1 MTYKG
6 TNAGALS
13 SSLAHSLRHSDVL
26 NKYDEDGNKKEMWN
40 PEKVQNSF
48 MLVDGKKINLA
59 EMPDNEKDEL
69 VKSIL
74 KDELEDFN
82 GNNEPEYLKDI
93 EKQNE
98 KVLKK
103 KGNLKRN
110 GELFEE
116 FGNLKDGHISN
127 SILKKFIE
135 RVNQDDDIK
144 RKNQKIKSLQDF
156 QEMNN
161 ELIEMRDGQK
171 SKMDKRNGLVQESF
185 LKFPKMPNGKIEDE
199 KYCEI
204 LNDYYAEKFPD
215 YKIKASFYHGDE
227 ESLNDNLED
236 CGGHSHIFVSCKNQK
251 TGKYDL
257 VKEQQKQG
265 IDFIKK
271 NPELFPGIEPDKL
284 KHNYNFNKSKNGEP
298 LTGKEKAE
306 NKENNKYL
314 RAIGQAQQIEMIN
327 FSQDKL
333 KKYGVSLYRN
343 KYETDAAKKRLA
355 QMEQDKKLPK
365 EQRVHNSHN
374 QKIDKE
380 KKELKHYKNLN
391 QQEQDKHKVYRNV
404 SNNFEEDLNSKRT
417 ESKKLDK
424 EINNKNGLLSRVK
437 EEFAKFKNE
446 LKEFKNTV
454 FGQKPEQQIEQQ
466 AKSTIK
472 QANKVVGALP
482 ESKNSVDAGIK
493 NTVEQTSSGPCT
505 ECGINPAMYKSLC
518 AGCYSVSDECANDTE
533 LSKQAKLKDNLNK
546 NKVGQGFVYKPKGPK

>member
-26 NKYDEDGNKKEMWN
+26 NKYDEDGIKKEMWN

-48 MLVDGKKINLA
+48 MLVDGEKINLA
-59 EMPDNEKDEL
+59 EMSDDEKDEL

-93 EKQNE
+93 ENQNE

-116 FGNLKDGHISN
+116 FGNLKDDYISDKTLN
-127 SILKKFIE
+127 KFID

-161 ELIEMRDGQK
+161 DLVEMRNGQK
-171 SKMDKRNGLVQESF
+171 SKMDKRNGLIQESF
-185 LKFPKMPNGKIEDE
+185 LKFPKMPNGTIPEE
-199 KYCEI
+199 SYGEI
-204 LNDYYAEKFPD
+204 LEGYYKEKFPD

-236 CGGHSHIFVSCKNQK
+236 CGGHSHVFVSCKNSK

-265 IDFIKK
+265 IKFIKE

-284 KHNYNFNKSKNGEP
+284 K
-298 LTGKEKAE
+298 
-306 NKENNKYL
+306 
-314 RAIGQAQQIEMIN
+314 
-327 FSQDKL
+327 
-333 KKYGVSLYRN
+333 
-343 KYETDAAKKRLA
+343 
-355 QMEQDKKLPK
+355 
-365 EQRVHNSHN
+365 
-374 QKIDKE
+374 
-380 KKELKHYKNLN
+380 
-391 QQEQDKHKVYRNV
+391 
-404 SNNFEEDLNSKRT
+404 
-417 ESKKLDK
+417 
-424 EINNKNGLLSRVK
+424 
-437 EEFAKFKNE
+437 
-446 LKEFKNTV
+446 
-454 FGQKPEQQIEQQ
+454 
-466 AKSTIK
+466 
-472 QANKVVGALP
+472 
-482 ESKNSVDAGIK
+482 
-493 NTVEQTSSGPCT
+493 
-505 ECGINPAMYKSLC
+505 
-518 AGCYSVSDECANDTE
+518 
-533 LSKQAKLKDNLNK
+533 
-546 NKVGQGFVYKPKGPK
+546 